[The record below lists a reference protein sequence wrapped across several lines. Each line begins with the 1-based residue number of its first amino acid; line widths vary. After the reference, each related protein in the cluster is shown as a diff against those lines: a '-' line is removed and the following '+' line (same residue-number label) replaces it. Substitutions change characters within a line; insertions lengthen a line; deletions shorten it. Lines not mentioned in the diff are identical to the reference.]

1 MYHGQVPRT
10 AEASVHAE
18 LMERT
23 AELLTGQEPVTLRR
37 VAAAAGT
44 STMAVYTHFGGMPGL
59 WRAVRQEGFTRL
71 TQRLEHV
78 EHTEDAAR
86 DLMAIGSAYV
96 SNALAN
102 PNLYRTMFDAS
113 NGLDDPEAAA
123 ATFEVL
129 VCGVRRART
138 DGRFAGYT
146 DPAAAAT
153 QLWGMTHGMVML
165 VLTGA
170 LALESLVRH
179 LPAMTAAAYVGFG
192 DRPHLARR
200 SIEAGWLTLEHASAL
215 AECAGRTQ
223 Q

>member
-1 MYHGQVPRT
+1 
-10 AEASVHAE
+10 
-18 LMERT
+18 MERA

-71 TQRLEHV
+71 ARRLEGV
-78 EHTEDAAR
+78 ERTEDAAR
-86 DLMAIGSAYV
+86 DLMAMGSAYV
-96 SNALAN
+96 ANALAN
-102 PNLYRTMFDAS
+102 PNLYRTMFDAR

-129 VCGVRRART
+129 VAGARRART
-138 DGRFAGYT
+138 DGRFARST

-170 LALESLVRH
+170 LALDRMVTH
-179 LPAMTAAAYVGFG
+179 LPAMVVAAYVGFG
-192 DRPHLARR
+192 DRPKLARR
-200 SIEAGWLTLEHASAL
+200 SVEAGWLTLADASAL
-215 AECAGRTQ
+215 AGSGRDGN
-223 Q
+223 